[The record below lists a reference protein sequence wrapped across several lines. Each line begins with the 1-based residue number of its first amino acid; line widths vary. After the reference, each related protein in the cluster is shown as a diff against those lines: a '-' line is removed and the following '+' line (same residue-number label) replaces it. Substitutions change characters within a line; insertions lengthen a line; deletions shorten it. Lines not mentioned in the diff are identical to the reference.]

1 MSNAIK
7 WMIRTKNNHLLGPIV
22 KEKLVNLLETNSLD
36 EDDEVC
42 SGNGYW
48 FKIKEKEYV
57 DRYILG
63 DEILGFNPV
72 SEALSEQRLR
82 EDQERGNALDATIER
97 RKKDFN
103 EDDTTEI
110 VNIDKLLA
118 QPEEKNKSDIG
129 LDFSNPLNVNPLIDK
144 EVLETPKESL
154 NDEKKLIIEKL
165 NKDIHKEEVKESK
178 VSTVQSNKEYK
189 DLKTN
194 IDRSVITK
202 YPFWS
207 RIIFVRLVLTIALIL
222 LMLVMYYGIKI
233 VDVFSVAYAQDLET
247 EELVALDHK
256 RDDTVE
262 YSEMKFSPFFSISG
276 FELKSSLI
284 SEKINCD
291 DLLDVEVDY
300 LSRFFDEK
308 KFSVG
313 ESKVSKKKV

>member
-1 MSNAIK
+1 MSNVTK
-7 WMIRTKNNHLLGPIV
+7 WMIRTRNNHLLGPIP
-22 KEKLVNLLETNSLD
+22 KEKLINLLKTNSLD

-57 DRYILG
+57 DRYIHG

-82 EDQERGNALDATIER
+82 EDQLRSNALDATIER
-97 RKKDFN
+97 RKKDYN

-110 VNIDKLLA
+110 VNIDQLLERSDEKSKK
-118 QPEEKNKSDIG
+118 PELS
-129 LDFSNPLNVNPLIDK
+129 LDFSNPLVTNPLIND
-144 EVLETPKESL
+144 EVLDPKVEAL
-154 NDEKKLIIEKL
+154 KDEKKLIIEKL

-194 IDRSVITK
+194 LDKSIVTQ

-207 RIIFVRLVLTIALIL
+207 RIIFVRVLLTIALVL

-233 VDVFSVAYAQDLET
+233 VDVFSVAYAQEVEAQEEVILEREN
-247 EELVALDHK
+247 EE
-256 RDDTVE
+256 TIE
-262 YSEMKFSPFFSISG
+262 YSEIQFKPIFSISG
-276 FELKSSLI
+276 FRLESSQLE
-284 SEKINCD
+284 EKIDCD
-291 DLLDVEVDY
+291 DLLDVELAY
-300 LSRFFDEK
+300 LGRFLNQEK
-308 KFSVG
+308 N
-313 ESKVSKKKV
+313 SKEISKKKV